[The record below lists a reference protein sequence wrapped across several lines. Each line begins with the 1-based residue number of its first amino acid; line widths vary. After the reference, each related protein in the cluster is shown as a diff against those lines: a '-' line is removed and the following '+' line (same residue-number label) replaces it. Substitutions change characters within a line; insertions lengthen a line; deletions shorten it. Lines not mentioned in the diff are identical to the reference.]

1 MTTPDRSAAI
11 SLARGI
17 ACGEDADIDE
27 AFCTVCEWVVD
38 PDDTV
43 EIAGQV
49 VCEACVVLLIPDARD
64 ADTVKDC
71 AA

>member
-1 MTTPDRSAAI
+1 MTTPDASAAI

-17 ACGEDADIDE
+17 ACGEDADIGE

-43 EIAGQV
+43 DLAGQV

-64 ADTVKDC
+64 ADTVRDC

>member
-1 MTTPDRSAAI
+1 MTPEQSAAI

-27 AFCTVCEWVVD
+27 AFCSVCEWVVD
-38 PDDTV
+38 PADTV
-43 EIAGQV
+43 DLDGQSS
-49 VCEACVVLLIPDARD
+49 VCNACLLTLIPDARD
-64 ADTVKDC
+64 ADTVRD